1 MLSALLFFVQLNRI
15 FFSVFIVAGAV
26 LLALSIL
33 ELILLFSAKNPLYVS
48 RRLRSNLSL
57 GDQEPITHTIR
68 NNLSFPLQFELHD
81 AFPKQLQ
88 QRDFKLKGLLT
99 SSEKKS
105 MRTNVVPKIR
115 GEYHFSFIDVFLKV
129 GVGLL
134 QRRIEFHQ
142 PFLAKVYPSVIQLKK
157 YSINNIKNSVLFYG
171 VKKVRKIGHSYDFDH
186 IKQYVVGDD
195 VRSINW
201 KASSRRNELMINHYE
216 DEKSQ
221 AVYCIIDK
229 SRTMNMPFNG
239 MTLLDYAVNASL
251 VISNAALQHQDKAGL
266 ITFSDVLGNVLP
278 AANSSI
284 QLNRINETLYNQKHR
299 KTEAN
304 YKLLY
309 YSLRKL
315 TRKRSLFFMFT
326 NFESMPALNRQLDVL
341 LSIAKNHVLV
351 VILFKNTEVE
361 QYYNADLDTKARLY
375 EQAVAEKYL
384 TDKHK
389 IVKKI
394 KSYGI
399 RCIYTAPEDL
409 TVNTLN
415 EYIEL
420 KARGVI

>member
-1 MLSALLFFVQLNRI
+1 M
-15 FFSVFIVAGAV
+15 
-26 LLALSIL
+26 
-33 ELILLFSAKNPLYVS
+33 S

-57 GDQEPITHTIR
+57 GDEEPITHTLR
-68 NNLSFPLQFELHD
+68 NNLSFPIQYVLRD
-81 AFPKQLQ
+81 KFPQQLQ
-88 QRDFKLKGLLT
+88 QRNFKLSGWLKP
-99 SSEKKS
+99 SDKKTI
-105 MRTNVVPKIR
+105 RTIVVPKVR
-115 GEYHFSFIDVFLKV
+115 GEYDFSYIDLFLNVGFGFI
-129 GVGLL
+129 
-134 QRRIEFHQ
+134 QRRVEFHQ

-186 IKQYVVGDD
+186 IKQYAVGDD

-239 MTLLDYAVNASL
+239 MSLLDYSVNATL
-251 VISNAALQHQDKAGL
+251 VIASAALQHQDKAGL

-284 QLNRINETLYNQKHR
+284 QLNRINESLYNQKHR

-304 YKLLY
+304 YNLLY

-341 LSIAKNHVLV
+341 LSLAKNHVLV

-361 QYYNADLDTKARLY
+361 DYYNAQIDSKAKMF
-375 EQAVAEKYL
+375 EQAVAEK
-384 TDKHK
+384 
-389 IVKKI
+389 IPN
-394 KSYGI
+394 GE
-399 RCIYTAPEDL
+399 A
-409 TVNTLN
+409 
-415 EYIEL
+415 
-420 KARGVI
+420 

>member
-1 MLSALLFFVQLNRI
+1 VGS
-15 FFSVFIVAGAV
+15 AV
-26 LLALSIL
+26 LVALSLL
-33 ELILLFSAKNPLYVS
+33 EFTLLFSNKNPIYVS

-57 GDQEPITHTIR
+57 GDKEPIVHTLR
-68 NNLSFPLQFELHD
+68 NNLSFPVHYVLRDQLP
-81 AFPKQLQ
+81 AQLQ
-88 QRDFKLKGLLT
+88 ERNFKLAGLLS
-99 SSEKKS
+99 SSEKRAFK
-105 MRTNVVPKIR
+105 TIVVPKVR
-115 GEYHFSFIDVFLKV
+115 GEYHFSYIDVFLKV
-129 GVGLL
+129 GLGLI
-134 QRRIEFHQ
+134 QRRVDFDQ
-142 PFLAKVYPSVIQLKK
+142 PFLSKVYPSVIQLKK
-157 YSINNIKNSVLFYG
+157 YSLNNIKNSVLFYG

-195 VRSINW
+195 IRSINW

-229 SRTMNMPFNG
+229 SRVMNMPFNG
-239 MTLLDYAVNASL
+239 MSLLDYSVNATL
-251 VISNAALQHQDKAGL
+251 VIANAALQHQDKAGL
-266 ITFSDVLGNVLP
+266 VTFSDVLGNVLP

-304 YKLLY
+304 YKLLF

-326 NFESMPALNRQLDVL
+326 NFESIPALDRQLDVI
-341 LSIAKNHVLV
+341 LSMAKNHVLV
-351 VILFKNTEVE
+351 VVLFKNTEVE
-361 QYYNADLDTKARLY
+361 TYYNAEIDSRARLF

-384 TDKHK
+384 TDKQK
-389 IVKKI
+389 IVKKLR
-394 KSYGI
+394 SYGI
-399 RCIYTAPEDL
+399 RCIYTDPQDL

>member
-1 MLSALLFFVQLNRI
+1 M
-15 FFSVFIVAGAV
+15 
-26 LLALSIL
+26 
-33 ELILLFSAKNPLYVS
+33 S

-57 GDQEPITHTIR
+57 GDEEPITHTLR
-68 NNLSFPLQFELHD
+68 NNLSFPIQYVLRD
-81 AFPKQLQ
+81 KFPQQLQ
-88 QRDFKLKGLLT
+88 QRNFKLSGWLKP
-99 SSEKKS
+99 SDKKTI
-105 MRTNVVPKIR
+105 RTIVVPKVR
-115 GEYHFSFIDVFLKV
+115 GEYDFSYIDLFLNVGFGFI
-129 GVGLL
+129 
-134 QRRIEFHQ
+134 QRRVEFHQ

-186 IKQYVVGDD
+186 IKQYAVGDD

-239 MTLLDYAVNASL
+239 MSLLDYSVNATL
-251 VISNAALQHQDKAGL
+251 VIASAALQHQDKAGL

-284 QLNRINETLYNQKHR
+284 QLNRINESLYNQKHR

-304 YKLLY
+304 YNLLY

-341 LSIAKNHVLV
+341 LSLAKHHVLV

-361 QYYNADLDTKARLY
+361 DYYNAQIDSKAKMF

-384 TDKHK
+384 TEKHK
-389 IVKKI
+389 IVKKLR
-394 KSYGI
+394 SYGI